1 MKYYNLN
8 TDGSGHMGKQWEQR
22 MISASLISLHKSLEQ
37 KHSMMV
43 LKKKNPK
50 LSFLYI
56 IEIDTYI
63 QKADINVQINIYVI
77 NSSIFPGS
85 KD

>member
-1 MKYYNLN
+1 
-8 TDGSGHMGKQWEQR
+8 

-43 LKKKNPK
+43 VKKKKNKPK
-50 LSFLYI
+50 AELLRMKINPFKRVDYI

>member
-1 MKYYNLN
+1 
-8 TDGSGHMGKQWEQR
+8 

-43 LKKKNPK
+43 VKKKNKPK
-50 LSFLYI
+50 AELFRMKINPFKRVDYI